1 MCFEI
6 GNKVAVIDDKIE
18 GIVIDIVEEEV
29 YIEDSDGLKYRYHKS
44 DLIKA
49 NVKKTDLDS
58 EFHFNGLSWNEKYQK
73 NREKRK
79 LFVKSKNEVVL
90 EIDLHIEKLV
100 HSNKKINKIDILDYQ
115 IQIAREKIEYCIQK
129 RINKIVF
136 IHGVGEGILKSELY
150 FLLDCY
156 PVDYYDASYQKYG
169 LGATE
174 VYIYQNTN

>member
-18 GIVIDIVEEEV
+18 GVVIDIVEEEV
-29 YIEDSDGLKYRYHKS
+29 CIKDSDGLKYRYYKS
-44 DLIKA
+44 DLIKIDD
-49 NVKKTDLDS
+49 KTTGLDS
-58 EFHFNGLSWNEKYQK
+58 KFNLSGLNWKEKDRQ
-73 NREKRK
+73 NRKKRK

-90 EIDLHIEKLV
+90 EIDLHIEKLI
-100 HSNKKINKIDILDYQ
+100 HSNKEIKKIDILDYQ
-115 IQIAREKIEYCIQK
+115 IQIAREKIEYCIKK

-136 IHGVGEGILKSELY
+136 IHGIGEGILKSELY

-156 PVDYYDASYQKYG
+156 PVEYYDASYQKYG

-174 VYIYQNTN
+174 VYIYQNPN